1 VISPRPRRQAGR
13 AIGIG
18 LVLVVGVAC
27 GGGPGVSASAT
38 PSASAPVSATA
49 RASPSPNL
57 GFDWPEYHQSA
68 ARSGVG
74 PGLPTYA
81 STSQTWRAA
90 VDGDVYA
97 SPLIVSGHVLVATE
111 NNTVY
116 SLDLFSGALVWQRH
130 LGDPVDASSLP
141 CGDIGPVTGITGT
154 PAADIVGRHLYVV
167 AFLRGYHHVL
177 FELSLTDG
185 SVVGQLTVDPP
196 GSDPSVQQERGALA
210 LGSGRVYIPFGGLYG
225 DCGNYHGYVVA
236 VPSAGLPILYY
247 RTPVARE
254 AGIWSPA
261 GPTIDASGDVY
272 VVTGNGSSTQSFAYS
287 NSVIQL
293 SPDLQ
298 VRSFFAPGDWRSLD
312 AGDTDLGSV
321 GATLVPS
328 LGVVVAV
335 GKQGVAYL
343 LRADALGGVAGQ
355 IASASICAGAWGGTA
370 WSGSM
375 VLVPC
380 SDGLVALSV
389 TQTSFSI
396 AWKASNPRLGS
407 PIITAGAVWAIEPET
422 GRLFALDLS
431 SGSVL
436 YTANLGQAQHF
447 STPAATEGFV
457 VAPAGAQVEAF
468 SVAG

>member
-1 VISPRPRRQAGR
+1 MGHQPRRQTR
-13 AIGIG
+13 LSIGVG
-18 LVLVVGVAC
+18 LVLAFGVAC
-27 GGGPGVSASAT
+27 SGGPGGSAL
-38 PSASAPVSATA
+38 PSASAMATA
-49 RASPSPNL
+49 KAGASPSAGL

-68 ARSGVG
+68 GRSGVG
-74 PGLPTYA
+74 PGVPSYGSPQQA
-81 STSQTWRAA
+81 WRAV

-116 SLDLFSGALVWQRH
+116 SLDLFSGAVVWQRH
-130 LGDPVDASSLP
+130 LGDPVDASTLA
-141 CGDIGPVTGITGT
+141 CGDIGPVSGITGT
-154 PAADIVGRHLYVV
+154 PAADVVGRRLFVV

-177 FELSLTDG
+177 FTLSLTDG
-185 SVVGQLTVDPP
+185 SVVGEETVDPP

-210 LGSGRVYIPFGGLYG
+210 LGSGRVYIPLGGLFG

-236 VPSAGLPILYY
+236 VPSAGGALVYY

-261 GPTIDASGDVY
+261 GITIDETGAVY
-272 VVTGNGSSTQSFAYS
+272 VVTGNGSATQSFEYS
-287 NSVIQL
+287 NSVIEL

-298 VRSFFAPGDWRSLD
+298 MRSFFAPVDWPSLD
-312 AGDTDLGSV
+312 AGDIDLGSV
-321 GATLVPS
+321 GATLLPS

-335 GKQGVAYL
+335 GKAGVAYL
-343 LRADALGGVAGQ
+343 LRADQLGGVGGQ
-355 IASASICAGAWGGTA
+355 IASRAVCAGAWGGTA
-370 WSGSM
+370 WSGPM

-389 TQTSFSI
+389 TETTISV
-396 AWKASNPRLGS
+396 AWKASSPRLGS
-407 PIITAGAVWAIEPET
+407 PIIAAGAVWAIEPES
-422 GRLFALDLS
+422 GRLFGLDLT

-436 YTANLGQAQHF
+436 FAANLGQARHF
-447 STPAATEGFV
+447 STLAATEGYV
-457 VAPAGAQVEAF
+457 VAPAGAQVAAF

>member
-1 VISPRPRRQAGR
+1 VTTPRPRSQAR
-13 AIGIG
+13 LATCIG
-18 LVLVVGVAC
+18 LMLLFGVGC
-27 GGGPGVSASAT
+27 GGGSGGSAIPT
-38 PSASAPVSATA
+38 PSAPAAKTPG
-49 RASPSPNL
+49 ASPSSGL
-57 GFDWPEYHQSA
+57 GFDWPEYHQNA
-68 ARSGVG
+68 GRSGLG
-74 PGLPTYA
+74 PGLPAFGSPTQA
-81 STSQTWRAA
+81 WRAA

-116 SLDLFSGALVWQRH
+116 SLDLFSGAVVWQRH
-130 LGDPVDASSLP
+130 LGDPVDASTLP

-154 PAADIVGRHLYVV
+154 PAADVVGRHLYVV

-185 SVVGQLTVDPP
+185 SVVGQVVVDPP
-196 GSDPSVQQERGALA
+196 GSDPTVQQERGALA

-236 VPSAGLPILYY
+236 VPSAGQQTLYY

-261 GPTIDASGDVY
+261 GPTVDASGDVY
-272 VVTGNGSSTQSFAYS
+272 VVTGNGSPTQSFAYS
-287 NSVIQL
+287 NSVIRL

-298 VRSFFAPGDWRSLD
+298 VRSYFAPGDWQALD

-321 GATLVPS
+321 GATLLPS

-343 LRADALGGVAGQ
+343 LRTDALGGVAGQ
-355 IASASICAGAWGGTA
+355 IASASVCAGAWGGTA
-370 WSGSM
+370 WSGPM
-375 VLVPC
+375 LLVPC

-396 AWKASNPRLGS
+396 AWKAPNPRLGS
-407 PIITAGAVWAIEPET
+407 PIIAAGAVWAIEPET

-436 YTANLGQAQHF
+436 YTANLGEARHF

>member
-1 VISPRPRRQAGR
+1 VTILRRRRQTR
-13 AIGIG
+13 LSICIG
-18 LVLVVGVAC
+18 LVLVAVVSVSGAC
-27 GGGPGVSASAT
+27 GGGSGGSAS
-38 PSASAPVSATA
+38 PSASA
-49 RASPSPNL
+49 SPSPSPTL

-74 PGLPTYA
+74 PGEPKIA
-81 STSQTWRAA
+81 SPHLDWRAP

-116 SLDLFSGALVWQRH
+116 ALDLFTGAVVWQRH
-130 LGDPVDASSLP
+130 LGDPVDASSLA

-154 PAADIVGRHLYVV
+154 PVADVVGRRLYVV

-177 FELSLTDG
+177 FELSLIDG
-185 SVVGQLTVDPP
+185 SVVGQQAVDPP
-196 GSDPSVQQERGALA
+196 GSDPSVQQQRGALA

-236 VPSAGLPILYY
+236 VPSAGEQTLYY
-247 RTPVARE
+247 RTPVSRE

-261 GPTIDASGDVY
+261 GPTLDASGNVY
-272 VVTGNGSSTQSFAYS
+272 VVTGNGSPTASFAYS
-287 NSVIQL
+287 NSVIEL

-298 VRSFFAPGDWRSLD
+298 VRSFFAPGDWRALD

-321 GATLVPS
+321 GATLLPS

-355 IASASICAGAWGGTA
+355 IASAPVCAGAWGGTA
-370 WSGSM
+370 WSGRM

-389 TQTSFSI
+389 SQTSFSI
-396 AWKASNPRLGS
+396 AWKASSPRLGS
-407 PIITAGAVWAIEPET
+407 PIIAAGAVWAIEPET

-436 YTANLGQAQHF
+436 YTASLGQARHF

-457 VAPAGAQVEAF
+457 VVPAGAQVEAF

>member
-1 VISPRPRRQAGR
+1 MTTPGRRGQTR
-13 AIGIG
+13 LTICIG
-18 LVLVVGVAC
+18 LVLAVGIAC
-27 GGGPGVSASAT
+27 GGGPAGGSLSS
-38 PSASAPVSATA
+38 PSATA
-49 RASPSPNL
+49 RAGGSPSPSV

-68 ARSGVG
+68 ARSGTG
-74 PGLPTYA
+74 PGVPSFGSPRQA
-81 STSQTWRAA
+81 WRAA

-116 SLDLFSGALVWQRH
+116 SLDLFSGAVVWQRH
-130 LGDPVDASSLP
+130 LGDPVDSSTLP
-141 CGDIGPVTGITGT
+141 CGNIGPVTGITGT
-154 PAADIVGRHLYVV
+154 PAADVVGSRLYVV

-177 FELSLTDG
+177 FALSLTDG
-185 SVVGQLTVDPP
+185 SVVGQQAVDPP

-236 VPSAGLPILYY
+236 VPSAGLPTLYY

-254 AGIWSPA
+254 AGIWNPA
-261 GPTIDASGDVY
+261 GVTVDATGAVY
-272 VVTGNGSSTQSFAYS
+272 VVTGNGSATQSFAYS

-298 VRSFFAPGDWRSLD
+298 VRSFFAPANWRSLD

-321 GATLVPS
+321 GATLLPS
-328 LGVVVAV
+328 LGVVVAI
-335 GKQGVAYL
+335 GKEGVAYL
-343 LRADALGGVAGQ
+343 LRADQLGGVGGQ
-355 IASASICAGAWGGTA
+355 IASGAVCAGAWGGTA
-370 WSGSM
+370 WSGPM

-389 TQTSFSI
+389 SQTTFSI
-396 AWKASNPRLGS
+396 AWKAPSPRLGS
-407 PIITAGAVWAIEPET
+407 PIIAAGAVWAIEPET
-422 GRLFALDLS
+422 GRLFALDFS

-436 YTANLGQAQHF
+436 FTANLGQARHF

-457 VAPAGAQVEAF
+457 VAPAGAQVAAF
-468 SVAG
+468 AVEG

>member
-1 VISPRPRRQAGR
+1 MTAPRRRRQTR
-13 AIGIG
+13 LSISIG
-18 LVLVVGVAC
+18 LVLAVGVAC
-27 GGGPGVSASAT
+27 GGGSGGGTPPP
-38 PSASAPVSATA
+38 PSASAAPSATS
-49 RASPSPNL
+49 RASPSPTL

-68 ARSGVG
+68 GRSGVG
-74 PGLPTYA
+74 PAEPSIA
-81 STSQTWRAA
+81 SPHQAWRAA

-116 SLDLFSGALVWQRH
+116 SLDLFTGAVVWQRH
-130 LGDPVDASSLP
+130 LGDPVDASTLA
-141 CGDIGPVTGITGT
+141 CGNIGPVTGITGT
-154 PAADIVGRHLYVV
+154 PAADVAGRRLYVV

-177 FELSLTDG
+177 FTLSLTDG
-185 SVVGQLTVDPP
+185 SVVGQQTVDPP

-236 VPSAGLPILYY
+236 VPSAGGQALYY
-247 RTPVARE
+247 RTPAARE

-261 GPTIDASGDVY
+261 GVTVDARGNVY
-272 VVTGNGSSTQSFAYS
+272 AVTGNGSATQSFAFS

-298 VRSFFAPGDWRSLD
+298 VRSAFAPGNWRSLD

-321 GATLVPS
+321 GATLLPS

-335 GKQGVAYL
+335 GKEGVAYL
-343 LRADALGGVAGQ
+343 LRADELGGVGGQ
-355 IASASICAGAWGGTA
+355 VASAKVCAGAWGGTA
-370 WSGSM
+370 WSGPM
-375 VLVPC
+375 VLIPC

-389 TQTSFSI
+389 AQTSFSI

-407 PIITAGAVWAIEPET
+407 PIIAAGAVWALEPET

-436 YTANLGQAQHF
+436 LTANLGQARHF

-457 VAPAGAQVEAF
+457 VAPAGAQVAAF

>member
-1 VISPRPRRQAGR
+1 MRVSVC
-13 AIGIG
+13 IG
-18 LVLVVGVAC
+18 LVLAIGVAC
-27 GGGPGVSASAT
+27 GGGPTSGGS
-38 PSASAPVSATA
+38 
-49 RASPSPNL
+49 ASPSPSKATGGTSPSPTL

-74 PGLPTYA
+74 PGEPTIA
-81 STSQTWRAA
+81 SPHQAWRAT

-97 SPLIVSGHVLVATE
+97 SPLIVSGHVVVATE

-116 SLDLFSGALVWQRH
+116 SLDLFTGAVVWQRH
-130 LGDPVDASSLP
+130 LGDPVDASTLA

-154 PAADIVGRHLYVV
+154 PAADVVGRRLYVV

-185 SVVGQLTVDPP
+185 SVVGQQVVDPP

-210 LGSGRVYIPFGGLYG
+210 LGSGRVYIPLGGLYG

-236 VPSAGLPILYY
+236 VPSAGEQTLYY

-261 GPTIDASGDVY
+261 GPTIDASGNVY
-272 VVTGNGSSTQSFAYS
+272 VVTGNGSATQSFAYS

-298 VRSFFAPGDWRSLD
+298 VRSYFAPTDWQALD
-312 AGDTDLGSV
+312 ARDTDLGSV
-321 GATLVPS
+321 GATLLPS
-328 LGVVVAV
+328 LGVVVAIGKAGV
-335 GKQGVAYL
+335 GYL
-343 LRADALGGVAGQ
+343 LRADALGGVGGQ
-355 IASASICAGAWGGTA
+355 IASAAVCAGAWGGTA
-370 WSGSM
+370 WSGPM

-389 TQTSFSI
+389 TQNTFSI
-396 AWKASNPRLGS
+396 AWKAANPRLGS
-407 PIITAGAVWAIEPET
+407 PIIAAGAVWAIEPGT
-422 GRLFALDLS
+422 GRLFALDLT
-431 SGSVL
+431 SGSVMF
-436 YTANLGQAQHF
+436 TATLGAARHF

-457 VAPAGAQVEAF
+457 IAPAGAEVEAF

>member
-1 VISPRPRRQAGR
+1 M
-13 AIGIG
+13 
-18 LVLVVGVAC
+18 LVFGVEC
-27 GGGPGVSASAT
+27 GGGSGGSALPT
-38 PSASAPVSATA
+38 PSASAAVAKTPG
-49 RASPSPNL
+49 L
-57 GFDWPEYHQSA
+57 GFDWPEYHQNA
-68 ARSGVG
+68 GRSGVG
-74 PGLPTYA
+74 PGLPAYGSPTQA
-81 STSQTWRAA
+81 WRAS

-116 SLDLFSGALVWQRH
+116 SLDLFTGAVVWQRH
-130 LGDPVDASSLP
+130 LGDPVDASTLP

-154 PAADIVGRHLYVV
+154 PAADVVGRHLYVV

-177 FELSLTDG
+177 FELGLTDG
-185 SVVGQLTVDPP
+185 SVVGQEVVDPP

-210 LGSGRVYIPFGGLYG
+210 LGSGRVFIPFGGLYG

-236 VPSAGLPILYY
+236 VPSAGQQTLYY

-261 GPTIDASGDVY
+261 GPTVDASGALY
-272 VVTGNGSSTQSFAYS
+272 VVTGNGSPTQSFAYS

-293 SPDLQ
+293 SPDLH
-298 VRSFFAPGDWRSLD
+298 VRSYFAPGDWRSLD
-312 AGDTDLGSV
+312 AIDADLGSV
-321 GATLVPS
+321 GATLLPS
-328 LGVVVAV
+328 LGVVIAV

-355 IASASICAGAWGGTA
+355 IASRSVCAGAWGGTA
-370 WSGSM
+370 WSGPM

-389 TQTSFSI
+389 TQTSLSI
-396 AWKASNPRLGS
+396 AWKAPNPRLGS
-407 PIITAGAVWAIEPET
+407 PIIAAGAVWAIEPET

-436 YTANLGQAQHF
+436 YTANLGGSKHF

-468 SVAG
+468 SVGG

>member
-1 VISPRPRRQAGR
+1 MLLFG
-13 AIGIG
+13 
-18 LVLVVGVAC
+18 VGC
-27 GGGPGVSASAT
+27 GGGSGGSAIPT
-38 PSASAPVSATA
+38 PSAPAAKTPG
-49 RASPSPNL
+49 ASPSSGL
-57 GFDWPEYHQSA
+57 GFDWPEYHQNA
-68 ARSGVG
+68 GRSGLG
-74 PGLPTYA
+74 PGLPAFGSPTQA
-81 STSQTWRAA
+81 WRAA

-116 SLDLFSGALVWQRH
+116 SLDLFSGAVVWQRH
-130 LGDPVDASSLP
+130 LGDPVDASTLP

-154 PAADIVGRHLYVV
+154 PAADVVGRHLYVV

-185 SVVGQLTVDPP
+185 SVVGQLVVDPP
-196 GSDPSVQQERGALA
+196 GSDPTVQQERGALA

-236 VPSAGLPILYY
+236 VPSAGQQTLYY

-261 GPTIDASGDVY
+261 GPTVDASGDVY
-272 VVTGNGSSTQSFAYS
+272 VVTGNGSPTQSFAYS
-287 NSVIQL
+287 NSVIRL

-298 VRSFFAPGDWRSLD
+298 VRSYFAPGDWQALD

-321 GATLVPS
+321 GATLLPS

-343 LRADALGGVAGQ
+343 LRTDALGGVAGQ
-355 IASASICAGAWGGTA
+355 IASASVCAGAWGGTA
-370 WSGSM
+370 WSGPM
-375 VLVPC
+375 LLVPC

-396 AWKASNPRLGS
+396 AWKAPNPRLGS
-407 PIITAGAVWAIEPET
+407 PIIAAGAVWAIEPET

-436 YTANLGQAQHF
+436 YTANLGEARHF

-468 SVAG
+468 SVGG

>member
-1 VISPRPRRQAGR
+1 MTARPQSRAGR

-27 GGGPGVSASAT
+27 GGGTGVSVSPT
-38 PSASAPVSATA
+38 PSVSARATA
-49 RASPSPNL
+49 RASPSPSL

-81 STSQTWRAA
+81 STSQAWRAA

-116 SLDLFSGALVWQRH
+116 SLDLFSGAVVWQRH

-154 PAADIVGRHLYVV
+154 PAADIVSRRLYVV

-185 SVVGQLTVDPP
+185 SVVGQQTVDPP

-210 LGSGRVYIPFGGLYG
+210 LGSGRVFIPFGGLYG

-236 VPSAGLPILYY
+236 VPSAGLPTLYY
-247 RTPVARE
+247 QTPVARE

-272 VVTGNGSSTQSFAYS
+272 VVTGNGSPTQSFAYS

-298 VRSFFAPGDWRSLD
+298 VRSYFAPGDWRSLD
-312 AGDTDLGSV
+312 ASDTDLGSV
-321 GATLVPS
+321 GATLLPS
-328 LGVVVAV
+328 LGVVVAI

-355 IASASICAGAWGGTA
+355 IASASVCAGAWGGTA
-370 WSGSM
+370 WSGPM
-375 VLVPC
+375 VLIPC

-389 TQTSFSI
+389 TQTTFSV

-407 PIITAGAVWAIEPET
+407 PIIAAGAVWAIEPES

-436 YTANLGQAQHF
+436 YTANLGGARHF

-457 VAPAGAQVEAF
+457 IAPAGAQVEAF

>member
-1 VISPRPRRQAGR
+1 VTSSRPRRQAGL
-13 AIGIG
+13 AICIC

-27 GGGPGVSASAT
+27 GGGSGGRALPS
-38 PSASAPVSATA
+38 PSASAEVTATA
-49 RASPSPNL
+49 GASPSPSL
-57 GFDWPEYHQSA
+57 GFDWPEYHQNA
-68 ARSGVG
+68 GRSGIG
-74 PGLPTYA
+74 PGLPTFGSPHQA
-81 STSQTWRAA
+81 WRAA

-97 SPLIVSGHVLVATE
+97 SPLIVLGHVLVATE

-116 SLDLFSGALVWQRH
+116 SLDLFSGAVVWHRH
-130 LGDPVDASSLP
+130 LGDPVDASTLA

-154 PAADIVGRHLYVV
+154 PAADVVGRHLYVV

-177 FELSLTDG
+177 FELSMTDG
-185 SVVGQLTVDPP
+185 SVVGQQAVDPP

-236 VPSAGLPILYY
+236 VPSAGGQTLYY
-247 RTPVARE
+247 QTPVSRE

-261 GPTIDASGDVY
+261 GPTIDASGNVY
-272 VVTGNGSSTQSFAYS
+272 VVTGNGSPTQSFAYS

-298 VRSFFAPGDWRSLD
+298 MRSFFAPGDWQSLD
-312 AGDTDLGSV
+312 ASDTDLGSV
-321 GATLVPS
+321 GATLLPS

-355 IASASICAGAWGGTA
+355 IASGSVCAGAWGGTA
-370 WSGSM
+370 SSGPM

-396 AWKASNPRLGS
+396 AWKAPNPRLGS
-407 PIITAGAVWAIEPET
+407 PIIAAGAVWAIEPET

-436 YTANLGQAQHF
+436 YTASLGGARHF

-468 SVAG
+468 TVAG